1 MKKDETLLKKI
12 KNFLVDLSGIELEEQ
27 KLEDGN
33 TTIEAD
39 NFVEGESVV
48 IVVPD
53 AESVPLEVGEYKLE
67 DGRVLIVEQE
77 GVIARIQMPAEEEE
91 APAEEEMPVE
101 AEVAPTAEVKQP
113 KKIVSITE
121 QHFEKIEETVVELG
135 ANIKPIQ
142 FNPENVKE
150 TTHFDLSPNKNKSLR
165 DSILEQ
171 VYTNK

>member
-12 KNFLVDLSGIELEEQ
+12 KNFLVDLAGVELEEQ

-48 IVVPD
+48 ILVPD

-67 DGRVLIVEQE
+67 DGRVLIVEEE
-77 GVIARIQMPAEEEE
+77 GVIARIVMPETEEE
-91 APAEEEMPVE
+91 PAEEEMPVE
-101 AEVAPTAEVKQP
+101 AEVAPTVEAKQP
-113 KKIVSITE
+113 KKVVQITE

-150 TTHFDLSPNKNKSLR
+150 TTHFDLAPNKNKSLR

>member
-91 APAEEEMPVE
+91 EMPVE

-113 KKIVSITE
+113 KKVVSITE

-171 VYTNK
+171 VYTNNK